1 VTNRVRVSAT
11 FSFRGET
18 HNPAMVLD
26 LDRFLAE
33 EKRLEDLY
41 PMLAAANG
49 IGPYSY
55 EYEVLEMAPLHFDQP
70 EGAVAA
76 HLHDGR
82 LDLAGLRTAIR
93 RERLRQQLEEIAKK
107 QLNLAALDEIP
118 GLETALLAAW
128 KLGRNSKR

>member
-18 HNPAMVLD
+18 HKPEMTLN

-33 EKRLEDLY
+33 EKYLEDLY

-49 IGPYSY
+49 IDPYSY
-55 EYEVLEMAPLHFDQP
+55 EYEMLEMAPLHFDQP
-70 EGAVAA
+70 EGTVAA

-82 LDLAGLRTAIR
+82 LDLTGLRTAIR
-93 RERLRQQLEEIAKK
+93 RERLRQQLEEIARKR
-107 QLNLAALDEIP
+107 LNLTALDEIP

-128 KLGRNSKR
+128 ELGRNGTR